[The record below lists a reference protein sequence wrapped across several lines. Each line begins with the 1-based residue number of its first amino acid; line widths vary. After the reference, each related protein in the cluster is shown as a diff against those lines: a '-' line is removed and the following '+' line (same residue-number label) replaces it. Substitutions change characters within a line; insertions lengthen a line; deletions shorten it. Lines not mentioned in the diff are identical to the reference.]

1 MTDWIVTL
9 LVGVVCIILGIM
21 NMRGN
26 ISSLHAYHRRRVRE
40 EDKIPFGKKIGL
52 GTLLCGAAIVGYSV
66 LSMLAQSVE
75 APAFTVAATVVLI
88 AGTRRRSGVRSLCP
102 LQIQQGYFLNV
113 SFVKEKTREHP
124 DKGYSCVF

>member
-1 MTDWIVTL
+1 MADWIVTL

-40 EDKIPFGKKIGL
+40 EDKNPFGKKIGL

-75 APAFTVAATVVLI
+75 APAFSVAATVVLI
-88 AGTRRRSGVRSLCP
+88 AGLGVGVAFILYA
-102 LQIQQGYFLNV
+102 LFKYN
-113 SFVKEKTREHP
+113 
-124 DKGYSCVF
+124 KGIF